1 MRRLFVLG
9 FFMFLSMALGGPNP
23 APATAQTPSAAVV
36 SAP

>member
-1 MRRLFVLG
+1 MRRFFVLG

-23 APATAQTPSAAVV
+23 APATARTPGPAAV

>member
-1 MRRLFVLG
+1 MRRFFVLG

-23 APATAQTPSAAVV
+23 APATAQNARPAVV